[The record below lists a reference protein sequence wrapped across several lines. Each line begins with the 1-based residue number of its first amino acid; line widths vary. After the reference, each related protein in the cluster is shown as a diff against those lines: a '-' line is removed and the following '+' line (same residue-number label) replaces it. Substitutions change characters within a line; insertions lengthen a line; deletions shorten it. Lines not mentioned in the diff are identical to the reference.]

1 MLKETLQKVAN
12 ASDTPIMQ
20 DKETQ
25 LQHWT
30 DFVVNKVMPAVA
42 KYDYITKSKYAFENS
57 ASMQHGNFSSLKLP
71 QTEQLALLGADY
83 ALSKGINPLPVILGC
98 VIKDLTEKYVEQNKY
113 INDKRIPKTQEDFIQ
128 DSKNFLEQNQL
139 NLTDKDKEQIINAVF
154 FPEKS
159 ENADIIACINKAFQ
173 TRSSWENENTPEKEI
188 YLKQQLNRLN
198 KTDMPSYIQQHMV
211 QGYTYEHSPMIGTKE
226 HPIVFYHSTPMNLA
240 KLVPVQTYAHGS
252 GKKLYVSPD
261 IRYTLEHCRGNKQVH
276 EDTSERELV
285 SINNSGLVDKKFYRE
300 YLVKEKHIDY
310 TKVNQCLKENTSQSS
325 IKEIDSAPFV
335 YKGELVGLFPLE
347 TKSFK
352 EQGIDL
358 PMDRICHFM
367 GIDYPIKD
375 KKNFLRQSVKV
386 VDEFR
391 KTYDCRNDMQQYQK
405 DLKKLKDFLEYV
417 DVSENKHELQ
427 EKSREPYVQLAQGMI
442 KTSIENLTPQ
452 ELLNAIRSGAR
463 QDITLLIDGVKEI
476 GALRQQ
482 DNPPHYAIFNPNA
495 VKVTARYK
503 LNGYNI
509 AKVEKVNA
517 EGHFGAITPREVEQT
532 HPNKLPQIPQQMVA
546 EIPQQSSSD
555 EPPKVPKQSKLT
567 PEQLAKNIHRYL

>member
-1 MLKETLQKVAN
+1 MLTDKLRELQN
-12 ASDTPIMQ
+12 ASNKEKQMQ
-20 DKETQ
+20 N
-25 LQHWT
+25 WT
-30 DFVVNKVMPAVA
+30 DFIVNRVMPKVA
-42 KYDYITKSKYAFENS
+42 PYGNPYFSESIYPFERSYSFN
-57 ASMQHGNFSSLKLP
+57 HGNFSDSNLS
-71 QTEQLALLGADY
+71 QTEQVALLGADNAISQGLNPMPVVLACTIKELREKY
-83 ALSKGINPLPVILGC
+83 FRATKLINNKC
-98 VIKDLTEKYVEQNKY
+98 VI
-113 INDKRIPKTQEDFIQ
+113 KTQEDFIQ
-128 DSKNFLEQNQL
+128 DSKKFLEQEAF
-139 NLTDKDKEQIINAVF
+139 NLTEQEKEQIINAVF
-154 FPEKS
+154 FPEKE
-159 ENADIIACINKAFQ
+159 ENAAIVDCVNKAFQ
-173 TRSSWENENTPEKEI
+173 TRVAWENETSPEKET
-188 YLKQQLNRLN
+188 YLKQQLSQLN
-198 KTDMPSYIQQHMV
+198 KTDMPSYIQQHMA
-211 QGYTYEHSPMIGTKE
+211 QDYTYENSPTVGTKE
-226 HPIVFYHSTPMNLA
+226 EPIVFYHSTPINLA
-240 KLVPVQTYAHGS
+240 KLTPVQTRAHGK
-252 GKKLYVSPD
+252 GTKLYVSPD
-261 IRYTLEHCRGNKQVH
+261 IRYTLAHCRGNKQVH

-285 SINNSGLVDKKFYRE
+285 SINNSGLVDKKFYHK
-300 YLVKEKHIDY
+300 YLLKEKHIDY
-310 TKVNQCLKENTSQSS
+310 TEVNQYLKENTSQSS
-325 IKEIDSAPFV
+325 IKEIDAAPFV

-391 KTYDCRNDMQQYQK
+391 KTYNCWNDMQQYQK

-427 EKSREPYVQLAQGMI
+427 EKSQAPYVQLAQGMI

-452 ELLNAIRSGAR
+452 ELLNAIRDGAR

-532 HPNKLPQIPQQMVA
+532 HPNKLPQILQQMVA

-555 EPPKVPKQSKLT
+555 ESPKVPKQSKLT